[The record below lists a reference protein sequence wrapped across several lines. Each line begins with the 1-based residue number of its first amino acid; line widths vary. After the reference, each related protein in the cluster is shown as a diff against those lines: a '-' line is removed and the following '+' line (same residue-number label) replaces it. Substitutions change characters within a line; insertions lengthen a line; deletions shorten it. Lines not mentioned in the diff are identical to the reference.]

1 MSTSTGIETW
11 LDAGGTQPGL
21 VEVNPSQLH
30 DMGTA
35 VQGVAEKIG
44 PEVTAVLAPSDTAA
58 ASLTGWRTSAAL
70 DACATAWAACLR
82 GLAAEVDSNGAKLL
96 TTAQNYA
103 TAELSL
109 TQSFRAPAAGGAS

>member
-11 LDAGGTQPGL
+11 LDAGGTQQGL

-30 DMGTA
+30 DMGVA
-35 VQGVAEKIG
+35 AQGVAERIG

-58 ASLTGWRTSAAL
+58 ASLPGWRTAAAL
-70 DACATAWAACLR
+70 DACTTAWAACLR

-103 TAELSL
+103 TAERGLA
-109 TQSFRAPAAGGAS
+109 QSFRMATAGGAS